1 MAKISINLSPTTKHA
16 VDPSGAAQHG
26 GTRLSTWED
35 DDKLAGNLPKSK
47 VKTLLSGTKNIQNQ
61 GAVMPHDYVDKMHVS
76 KSNWL
81 SRHEESTSR

>member
-1 MAKISINLSPTTKHA
+1 MAKLSINLQ
-16 VDPSGAAQHG
+16 GRAARGTDSTEHG

-47 VKTLLSGTKNIQNQ
+47 VKTLLKNQKNVQNQ
-61 GAVMPHDYVDKMHVS
+61 SAVMPHDYVDKMHIS

-81 SRHEESTSR
+81 SRHEQSTPR